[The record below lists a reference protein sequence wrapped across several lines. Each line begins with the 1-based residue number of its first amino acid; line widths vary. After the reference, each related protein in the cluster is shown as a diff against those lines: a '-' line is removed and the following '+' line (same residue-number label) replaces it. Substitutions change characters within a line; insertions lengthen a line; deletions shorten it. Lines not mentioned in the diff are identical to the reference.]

1 MLKRLA
7 DRLITMV
14 VFLYDLA
21 EMIVLAFRNGA
32 ATLRHGSRPIL
43 SVYLRQVY
51 FTGLEA
57 FNIILIIS
65 LLIGTVAITQIIS
78 IAGSGSLSLLG
89 KVMVWTIVREL
100 GPLLTSIIVIA
111 RSGTAITAE
120 ISQMKIG
127 GELDYLASLG
137 IPADTYLIMPRIL
150 GVASSV
156 LVLTVYFEF
165 AAVLGGYS
173 VASLGWHMP
182 WEQYA
187 QGIFSVLTLTEL
199 VGSLAKSV
207 LFGLCIAAVCCR
219 QGLNVGRSVT
229 QIPQAATRA
238 VMQSLC
244 VLFVIDGIVAL
255 LLGLSRGL
263 WT

>member
-1 MLKRLA
+1 MLIALRDQLVT
-7 DRLITMV
+7 LI
-14 VFLYDLA
+14 VFIYDLT
-21 EMIVLAFRNGA
+21 EMIVVAFKNGVA
-32 ATLRHGSRPIL
+32 SLRHGTRPVV

-57 FNIILIIS
+57 FRIILVIS
-65 LLIGTVAITQIIS
+65 LIIGTVAITQIIS
-78 IAGSGSLSLLG
+78 IAGSGSLSLIG

-100 GPLLTSIIVIA
+100 GPLLTAIIVVA
-111 RSGTAITAE
+111 RSGTAIAAE

-137 IPADTYLIMPRIL
+137 IPAENYLIMPRIL
-150 GVASSV
+150 GVGSAV
-156 LVLTVYFEF
+156 LMLTVYFEI
-165 AAVLGGYS
+165 AAVLGGFT
-173 VASLGWHMP
+173 VASLGWRVP

-187 QGIFSVLTLTEL
+187 QGVFSVLTISEL
-199 VGSLAKSV
+199 AASLLKSA
-207 LFGLCIAAVCCR
+207 LFGLCIAAICCR

-238 VMQSLC
+238 VMQSLF

-255 LLGLSRGL
+255 LFLL
-263 WT
+263 